1 MTEHTSD
8 GQPRPNEPD
17 SRSLLRSIVER
28 GERIGDEIEQ
38 AQEDMKELL
47 AEAKSHGFNPAAI
60 RAVLK
65 RRNETPDKKSKRE
78 EFESVFDLYL
88 SNLSMLD

>member
-8 GQPRPNEPD
+8 GQPRPND
-17 SRSLLRSIVER
+17 LLRSIIDR

-47 AEAKSHGFNPAAI
+47 AEAKSHGFNPSAI